1 MKQACSRKEQGI
13 YMIQLLIIADD
24 FTGALDTGVQFARI
38 GTPTKVIT
46 EYELFDPQK
55 LPECTVLVVNSETR
69 HIAPEQ
75 AYETVSQIIN
85 DLKDHTACIYK
96 KTDSALRGNIGA
108 ELSALYHSGIQETVP
123 FIPAYPLMNRITA
136 GGIHYIDGVPVAE
149 SVFGKDPFDPVIYSD
164 VAELIHEQTD
174 IPVISGAAPEYD
186 GNQAGIIVYD
196 AASAEDLNAI
206 CSNLFRHGSP
216 KIMAGCAGFAS
227 VLPEFMK
234 LKTTYIEMP
243 RLNDQFLVICG
254 SVNPI
259 TLSQLKY
266 ADENGFRHIRLRA
279 EQLLDQ
285 NYWHTEAGRETV
297 SGYIK
302 ALNEDRFLIID
313 SNQEAGQNGLSAA
326 AAERGLTVSDLRGM
340 ISSSIGTMAGV
351 LTSYDID
358 ATILITGGDTL
369 LQCMKQMNATE
380 IEPIL
385 ELDPGVVLSEVQYGD
400 RSGYIISK
408 SGGFG
413 KEDLLVSIVEMLK
426 GEKDA
431 QFL

>member
-1 MKQACSRKEQGI
+1 
-13 YMIQLLIIADD
+13 
-24 FTGALDTGVQFARI
+24 
-38 GTPTKVIT
+38 
-46 EYELFDPQK
+46 
-55 LPECTVLVVNSETR
+55 
-69 HIAPEQ
+69 
-75 AYETVSQIIN
+75 
-85 DLKDHTACIYK
+85 
-96 KTDSALRGNIGA
+96 
-108 ELSALYHSGIQETVP
+108 
-123 FIPAYPLMNRITA
+123 
-136 GGIHYIDGVPVAE
+136 
-149 SVFGKDPFDPVIYSD
+149 
-164 VAELIHEQTD
+164 
-174 IPVISGAAPEYD
+174 
-186 GNQAGIIVYD
+186 
-196 AASAEDLNAI
+196 
-206 CSNLFRHGSP
+206 
-216 KIMAGCAGFAS
+216 
-227 VLPEFMK
+227 
-234 LKTTYIEMP
+234 MP

-297 SGYIK
+297 SDYIK

-369 LQCMKQMNATE
+369 LQCMKQMNAAE

-385 ELDPGVVLSEVQYGD
+385 ELDPGVVLSEVQ
-400 RSGYIISK
+400 
-408 SGGFG
+408 
-413 KEDLLVSIVEMLK
+413 
-426 GEKDA
+426 
-431 QFL
+431 